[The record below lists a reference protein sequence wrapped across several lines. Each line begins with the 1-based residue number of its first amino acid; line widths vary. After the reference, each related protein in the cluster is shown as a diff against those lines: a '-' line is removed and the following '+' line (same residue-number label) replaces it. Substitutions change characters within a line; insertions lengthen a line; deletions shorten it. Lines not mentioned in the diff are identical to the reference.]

1 MRVEILVNGIHGAR
15 YVKRHV
21 ALDMPAG
28 ATLRDLLREA
38 RVRAGVDLLG
48 LEGPG
53 TVGLL
58 AGRRVNLAADSEA
71 ALHDGDLLALLSPL
85 SGG

>member
-1 MRVEILVNGIHGAR
+1 MNGIHGDR

-21 ALDMPAG
+21 ALEMRAG

-38 RVRAGVDLLG
+38 RVRAGLDLLG

-58 AGRRVNLAADSEA
+58 AGRRVDLAADAEA
-71 ALHDGDLLALLSPL
+71 ALHDGDLVALLSPL
-85 SGG
+85 AGG